1 MSCHSAVWWTFER
14 FQFAQCVVFYIMG
27 NGILGMGFQT
37 ISSQRYEQQQLD
49 QGRRSD
55 RLNAITWP
63 TRIQRNRRE
72 KIQRQSNNKSS
83 NRCVTK
89 ICWAWT
95 LITPGPA
102 IIHYPTPHSIVRSPS
117 DPRLSKRSYD
127 SLLFVIGVL
136 WHIIKL
142 SKILHACVYLCTL
155 LGNFPALNI

>member
-63 TRIQRNRRE
+63 TRIQRIRRE

-102 IIHYPTPHSIVRSPS
+102 IIHYPPPHSIVKSPS
-117 DPRLSKRSYD
+117 DPRLSQTSYV
-127 SLLFVIGVL
+127 VIGVL

-142 SKILHACVYLCTL
+142 SKILHACVVSTFCTL
-155 LGNFPALNI
+155 FGNFPALNI